1 MNRIMDQKLEENES
15 AEIRR
20 AVVAWDQQASEDWL
34 RLLELALADR
44 GQHVRLVP
52 LARAH
57 APEAMAR
64 VGAPKKA

>member
-1 MNRIMDQKLEENES
+1 MNGIIDQKQKENES
-15 AEIRR
+15 ASIQR
-20 AVVAWDQQASEDWL
+20 AVSDWDQQANEDYL
-34 RLLELALADR
+34 RLLELALEDR

-57 APEAMAR
+57 APDAMAR